1 MMKKF
6 CVHPEKPSVHTFV
19 SYLPFGW
26 RIFMLEVRRQETGD
40 ISRKTITLNIQIYP
54 NPTNGVSSFGFRVPG
69 IEHVTLKI
77 YDIHGRQVANVLD
90 EKLPAGEHV
99 VRYDMSGL
107 PAGVYV
113 VGLRAKGI

>member
-1 MMKKF
+1 M
-6 CVHPEKPSVHTFV
+6 
-19 SYLPFGW
+19 
-26 RIFMLEVRRQETGD
+26 
-40 ISRKTITLNIQIYP
+40 
-54 NPTNGVSSFGFRVPG
+54 
-69 IEHVTLKI
+69 

-113 VGLRAKGI
+113 VELRAKGDGRRAEGIGHRAVSKLLVH

>member
-40 ISRKTITLNIQIYP
+40 ISRKTITLNIQIFP
-54 NPTNGVSSFGFRVPG
+54 NPTNGISHFAFHISQYQW
-69 IEHVTLKI
+69 VTLKI
-77 YDIHGRQVANVLD
+77 YDLHGRELAVILD
-90 EKLPAGEHV
+90 E
-99 VRYDMSGL
+99 ML

-113 VGLRAKGI
+113 VGLRAKGVGRRAVSKLLVH